1 MKKKKKKRDHF
12 LKSISILLHGIT
24 LTFLSKI
31 NCSYMWVCF
40 WAICSLQLICLSVLL
55 QIPFSFDF
63 CSFIVNVEIR
73 AVNPLTLYFFQ
84 KSFGYSNSF
93 AFWSSFAFPI
103 NIRISLSFSI
113 KLCRIYIIITLN
125 VKCNFVRVDN
135 IESSTHEHST
145 DLHLVTVFDFSNVC
159 CCCC

>member
-1 MKKKKKKRDHF
+1 MKKKKKRDHL

-24 LTFLSKI
+24 LTLLSKI

-40 WAICSLQLICLSVLL
+40 WAICCLQLICLSVLL
-55 QIPFSFDF
+55 QIPCSFDF

-93 AFWSSFAFPI
+93 AFSSSFAFHI
-103 NIRISLSFSI
+103 NIRINLSFSI
-113 KLCRIYIIITLN
+113 KLCRIFIIITLK

-135 IESSTHEHST
+135 IDSSTHEDST
-145 DLHLVTVFDFSNVC
+145 DLHLVAVSDFSKICLVYTF
-159 CCCC
+159 